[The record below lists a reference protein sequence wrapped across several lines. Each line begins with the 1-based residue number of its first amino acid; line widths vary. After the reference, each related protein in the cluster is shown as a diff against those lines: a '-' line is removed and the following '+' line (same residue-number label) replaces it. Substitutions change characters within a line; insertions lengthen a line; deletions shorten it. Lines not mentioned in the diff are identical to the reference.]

1 MPDGTGTEPTTDQP
15 PAAGDQIDQQVN
27 MITVLENLP
36 FLGPAAT
43 AMYSSGGGGEGGRFA
58 ISSLAELDAL
68 IARWESILV
77 KIDEGGSKLDDALAH
92 VLPPAEDAPSNFEA
106 ERTKASLQA
115 ALDHNIVMSDYAK
128 GYIEKLKAARADY
141 AGTESENTA
150 TVNNSGA

>member
-1 MPDGTGTEPTTDQP
+1 MPDGTGTEPTNDQP
-15 PAAGDQIDQQVN
+15 PAPGDQIDQQVN
-27 MITVLENLP
+27 LISVLERLP

-68 IARWESILV
+68 ITRWQGILD
-77 KIDEGGSKLDDALAH
+77 KIDESRSKLDDALAH
-92 VLPPAEDAPSNFEA
+92 VLPPAEDGPSNFEA
-106 ERTKASLQA
+106 EKTKASLQA
-115 ALDHNIVMSDYAK
+115 ALEHNIVMADYAA
-128 GYIEKLKAARADY
+128 GYIKKLQAARADY